1 MCSEIK
7 MHWVRLNDVLQPALR
22 ISSSTFCTVEKK
34 CKSHGF
40 KLLLM
45 QLCPIKLDFQFIIH
59 CWSRQRPQQAEWN
72 QFIRPGPRLDG
83 AIPQSVSSGCLL
95 LHTKGEK
102 VVRDFNFLLSVPQQ
116 PGVEKENRCYKR
128 PFAGCSCAPSRCPRL
143 VTPQHSWGSGLT
155 WAGR

>member
-1 MCSEIK
+1 
-7 MHWVRLNDVLQPALR
+7 
-22 ISSSTFCTVEKK
+22 
-34 CKSHGF
+34 
-40 KLLLM
+40 M

-102 VVRDFNFLLSVPQQ
+102 VVQDLISFFLSLSSQVWKKKTGVTSVPL
-116 PGVEKENRCYKR
+116 PAAHVHPRV
-128 PFAGCSCAPSRCPRL
+128 APAL
-143 VTPQHSWGSGLT
+143 
-155 WAGR
+155 